1 MLTRIT
7 SEGLNVLQVKSVV
20 EKVDHDFIVDRS
32 PRGDFKHN
40 LISPGVL
47 LIDVEVYVD
56 EENKEKLDDIEAT
69 GQLLTIEIDIETEA
83 YRKHTCMIFNE
94 IEWQQYI
101 NSDIKIYLG
110 KMTLIV
116 QETEGL

>member
-1 MLTRIT
+1 MLARIV

-20 EKVDHDFIVDRS
+20 EKVDPDFIVDRS
-32 PRGDFKHN
+32 PRGGFEYN

-56 EENKEKLDDIEAT
+56 EENKAVLDEIEAI
-69 GQLLTIEIDIETEA
+69 GQTVILERDMGTEG
-83 YRKHTCMIFNE
+83 YVKHSCMIQNE
-94 IEWQQYI
+94 ISWSKFDNQ
-101 NSDIKIYLG
+101 IYLG
-110 KMTLIV
+110 AITLIV